1 MSFLSV
7 EFLVGRVVIV
17 SGFFMLL
24 PVILSLLFF
33 ESEVY
38 SLIVSSLITV
48 LIGYSMT
55 LHGKSEGGLTNREA
69 ILTVVGSWLMVSL
82 CGSLPF
88 MFTGVLSPFYSI
100 LESISGFTTVGES
113 LIPDLDVIPKALLLW
128 RNITQWLGGMGVIVL
143 FVSFLPHYGTGA
155 SNLFNA
161 ELPGPS
167 KEKVLPRIS
176 DGASLLWL
184 IYAGMTVF
192 FIILMYLCGLNA
204 FESIAHGFATIS
216 LGGFPI
222 YNDSILRY
230 NSKIVE
236 MLTNIFNILAAG
248 SFYIYY
254 LVYIRG
260 IKRVFKDAE
269 FRTYLLVIAVFSILI
284 SLSLFFQG
292 GHDIF
297 YSVYYG
303 FFQTTQ
309 AVTTSGYAITDI
321 SAWPPF
327 CNAILFIALF
337 IGGCSGSA
345 SGGLKISRLIVLLQ
359 LGWNELNRILHPKVF
374 VRTTMGEKDVSPTVS
389 TAIARYFFL
398 YVAVYFIST
407 ILLTLSG
414 VDLYSSLLI
423 MISMLCTAGTCIPMS
438 MLNNGLTYS
447 AISDFGKIVMT
458 VCMFLGRLEL
468 FTILVL
474 LRPEFWRKTRN
485 W

>member
-17 SGFFMLL
+17 CGLFMLL
-24 PVILSLLFF
+24 PVILSFIFF
-33 ESEVY
+33 ESDIIALVA
-38 SLIVSSLITV
+38 SSLITV

-55 LHGKSEGGLTNREA
+55 LHGKGEGGITNREA
-69 ILTVVGSWLMVSL
+69 ILTVVGSWLMVSI

-88 MFTGVLSPFYSI
+88 IFAGVHQPFYAV
-100 LESISGFTTVGES
+100 LESASGFTTLGES
-113 LIPDLDVIPKALLLW
+113 LFTDLNVVPKAILMW

-143 FVSFLPHYGTGA
+143 FVSFLPHYGSGA

-184 IYAGMTVF
+184 IYAGMTVIF
-192 FIILMYLCGLNA
+192 AILMYLCGMNA

-216 LGGFPI
+216 LGSFPV
-222 YNDSILRY
+222 YNDSILHY
-230 NSKIVE
+230 NSRLIE

-254 LVYIRG
+254 IAYIKG
-260 IKRVFKDAE
+260 AKRIFKDAE
-269 FRTYLLVIAVFSILI
+269 FRTYLLVIFCFTTLVAI
-284 SLSLFFQG
+284 SLFFQS
-292 GHDIF
+292 DYNF
-297 YSVYYG
+297 FQSVYYS
-303 FFQTTQ
+303 FFQVGQ
-309 AVTTSGYAITDI
+309 AVTTSGYAIVDL
-321 SAWPPF
+321 SSWPPF
-327 CNAILFIALF
+327 CNAILFLAIF

-359 LGWNELNRILHPKVF
+359 LGWNELNRILHPKV
-374 VRTTMGEKDVSPTVS
+374 VSRVTMGDKDVSPLVS
-389 TAIARYFFL
+389 AAIVRYFFL
-398 YVAVYFIST
+398 YVTTFFIFT
-407 ILLTLSG
+407 ILLTATG
-414 VDLYSSLLI
+414 IDLYSSFLI
-423 MISMLCTAGTCIPMS
+423 MISMLSTAGTCIP
-438 MLNNGLTYS
+438 N
-447 AISDFGKIVMT
+447 AILGGSFSYIEVSDLGKIIMT

-468 FTILVL
+468 FTVLVL
-474 LRPEFWRKTRN
+474 LRPEFWRRTRN